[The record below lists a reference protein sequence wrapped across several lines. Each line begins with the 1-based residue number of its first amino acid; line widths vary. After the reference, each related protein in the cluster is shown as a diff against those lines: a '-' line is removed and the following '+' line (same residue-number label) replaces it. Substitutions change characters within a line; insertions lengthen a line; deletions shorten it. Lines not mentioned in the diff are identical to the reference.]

1 MTTSCCLFSVVFAGF
16 SVLRIPG
23 GELDVRRRG
32 FVTVVFLLFWCFSA
46 SSAERVV
53 TAASDPW
60 PPFTD
65 PDHPNQGLSLEVVRA
80 ALGTE
85 GYEVT
90 MRFVPWARAE
100 EGARQGVYDIVPNA
114 WMTAERERIFFFSEP
129 YVENRIVFIRRKGE
143 PFKYDGLESL
153 KGFVVG
159 VIRGYGY
166 EESFLQA
173 SGFVREEASDFLT
186 NIRKL
191 LAGRIDMTLEDE
203 MVARRLLAEG
213 GGEYAE
219 KIEFVAE
226 PLVVKNLYVVC
237 GLSNPRHREIIEAFN
252 GGLRS
257 IRADGTYDKIMF
269 SYGFP

>member
-1 MTTSCCLFSVVFAGF
+1 MQ
-16 SVLRIPG
+16 
-23 GELDVRRRG
+23 RRG
-32 FVTVVFLLFWCFSA
+32 FATVIILILWCCSA
-46 SSAERVV
+46 YSAERIVS
-53 TAASDPW
+53 AASDPW

-65 PDHPNQGLSLEVVRA
+65 PDHPSQGLSLEIVRA

-90 MRFVPWARAE
+90 MRFMPWARAE
-100 EGARQGVYDIVPNA
+100 EGTRQGTYDIVPNT
-114 WMTAERERIFFFSEP
+114 WMTEERKKVFFFSEP
-129 YVENRIVFIRRKGE
+129 YAENRISFIRRRGE
-143 PFKYDGLESL
+143 PFEYDGLESL

-159 VIRGYGY
+159 VVRGYGY

-203 MVARRLLAEG
+203 MVARHLLANDE
-213 GGEYAE
+213 GEYAE

-226 PLVVKNLYVVC
+226 PLVVKRLYVVC

-252 GGLRS
+252 RGLLS
-257 IRADGTYDKIMF
+257 IRADGTYDRIMS
-269 SYGFP
+269 SYGYR

>member
-1 MTTSCCLFSVVFAGF
+1 M
-16 SVLRIPG
+16 
-23 GELDVRRRG
+23 
-32 FVTVVFLLFWCFSA
+32 
-46 SSAERVV
+46 
-53 TAASDPW
+53 
-60 PPFTD
+60 
-65 PDHPNQGLSLEVVRA
+65 
-80 ALGTE
+80 
-85 GYEVT
+85 
-90 MRFVPWARAE
+90 
-100 EGARQGVYDIVPNA
+100 
-114 WMTAERERIFFFSEP
+114 
-129 YVENRIVFIRRKGE
+129 
-143 PFKYDGLESL
+143 
-153 KGFVVG
+153 
-159 VIRGYGY
+159 
-166 EESFLQA
+166 QA

>member
-1 MTTSCCLFSVVFAGF
+1 M
-16 SVLRIPG
+16 
-23 GELDVRRRG
+23 RRRG
-32 FVTVVFLLFWCFSA
+32 FTAVIFLILWCFSA

-65 PDHPNQGLSLEVVRA
+65 PDHTNQGLSLEIVRA

-90 MRFVPWARAE
+90 MRFMPWARAE

-114 WMTAERERIFFFSEP
+114 WMTAERERFFFFSEP

-203 MVARRLLAEG
+203 MVARRLLADGE
-213 GGEYAE
+213 GEYAE
-219 KIEFVAE
+219 RIEFVAE
-226 PLVVKNLYVVC
+226 PLVVKKLYVVC

-252 GGLRS
+252 RGLRS
-257 IRADGTYDKIMF
+257 IRADGTYDKIIF